1 MTIRGGFMGRLQQEE
16 ADFKLSG
23 VRGGTLRLIV
33 RYIRP
38 YLGRMAVAVLLM
50 LFSTAASL
58 AMPLLAK
65 LAVDG
70 YIIPGDL
77 GGLTLVALAYL
88 LLSGVYWPALYGQG
102 YLSGWVSQHVVYDIR
117 KDMVRK
123 VLRRSLEFHRREK
136 VGQVMSRITND
147 VNNVANFVSTSL
159 INLFN
164 DMLTVSGIVVVMA
177 MLDLRLTLV
186 TLLSVPVVVASL
198 GFLAR
203 RMRQA
208 YIHVQQEMAAVN
220 TGVEQG
226 VVGMKVTQSLSRE
239 SFNVE
244 QFQMLSLRNM
254 KANLKTAVLFASLF
268 PVMTISN
275 MLSVALVIG
284 YGGSLVAGG
293 TLTIG
298 VILAFLGYVNRFYS
312 PIRELSLV
320 YNSLQA
326 AAASL
331 TRIGEYLEMEP
342 DIPEP
347 RDPEEP
353 AEGFRG
359 RLDIRNLDFSY
370 GGEPVLSDI
379 QLTVEPG
386 ETLAVAGPTG
396 AGKTTLAL
404 LLARLYD
411 PARGEILIDGTDI
424 RAIGNRK
431 LRELVTLVPQE
442 TYLFPDTVREN
453 IRYGDPNASDRE
465 VEDAAKLVQAHDFI
479 QSLPDGYDSQAGEA
493 GALLSGGQK
502 QLIALARAVLADPLI
517 LILDETTAHVDALTE
532 KKLREAMEDVSR
544 GRTTIIIA
552 HRFATIRNARRMAV
566 MEDGRIV
573 SISSPH
579 AINDWDHDTSHD

>member
-16 ADFKLSG
+16 TDFRLSR
-23 VRGGTLRLIV
+23 VRRGSLRLIAGYV
-33 RYIRP
+33 RP
-38 YLGRMAVAVLLM
+38 YIGRMVFAVLLM
-50 LFSTAASL
+50 IISTAASL
-58 AMPLLAK
+58 AMPLLTK

-70 YIIPGDL
+70 YIVPGDL

-88 LLSGVYWPALYGQG
+88 LLGAVYWPALYGQG
-102 YLSGWVSQHVVYDIR
+102 YLSGWVSQHVVYDMR
-117 KDMVRK
+117 RDMLRK

-147 VNNVANFVSTSL
+147 VNNVADFVSTSL

-177 MLDLRLTLV
+177 LLDLRLTLV

-244 QFQMLSLRNM
+244 QFEMLSLRNM
-254 KANLKTAVLFASLF
+254 KANLKTAVMFASLF

-347 RDPEEP
+347 PDPEEP

-359 RLDIRNLDFSY
+359 RLEIRDLDFSY
-370 GGEPVLSDI
+370 DEEPILRNI
-379 QLTVEPG
+379 RLTVEPG

-404 LLARLYD
+404 LLARMYD

-424 RAIGNRK
+424 RRIGNLK

-453 IRYGDPNASDRE
+453 IRYGNPAASDRE
-465 VEDAAKLVQAHDFI
+465 VEDAAKLVQAHEFI
-479 QSLPDGYDSQAGEA
+479 RNLPDGYESQAGEA

-502 QLIALARAVLADPLI
+502 QLVALARAVLADPLI
-517 LILDETTAHVDALTE
+517 MILDETTAHVDALTE
-532 KKLREAMEDVSR
+532 KKLREAMEEVSR

-552 HRFATIRNARRMAV
+552 HRFATVRNADRMAL
-566 MEDGRIV
+566 MEDGRITAV
-573 SISSPH
+573 STPSDLAQAFSKQ
-579 AINDWDHDTSHD
+579 ARQ